1 MSGKS
6 QHRRRPGRRPPH
18 RHGGR
23 QGLPRPA
30 GFTGAGFG
38 QLHRWMLPGLEG
50 AEKKGYFNEL
60 SGGIVLA
67 VGLGGLL
74 LGLAL
79 LGPIGAI
86 LGLGAGVAAGGSLAS
101 SNRFY
106 RP

>member
-6 QHRRRPGRRPPH
+6 QHRRRPGRRPPRH
-18 RHGGR
+18 HGG
-23 QGLPRPA
+23 GHGPPRPT
-30 GFTGAGFG
+30 GFTGPGFG

-50 AEKKGYFNEL
+50 AEKKRYFNEV

-67 VGLGGLL
+67 VGLGGLI

-86 LGLGAGVAAGGSLAS
+86 VGLGAGVAAGGSLAS